1 MDRGYGSRIPRD
13 EKETRVSLS
22 TRWKKFLERI
32 GLRKPKKQPAKIFTI
47 PTITLDT
54 LVRQIG
60 RPIDL
65 LQMDVQGL
73 EVEVLKGGAQA
84 MAAGEVKSFLITLSL
99 QKI

>member
-13 EKETRVSLS
+13 EK
-22 TRWKKFLERI
+22 KKEYVDFDTMKQFLERI

-73 EVEVLKGGAQA
+73 EVEV
-84 MAAGEVKSFLITLSL
+84 
-99 QKI
+99 